1 MLTLTINL
9 LLVSGPQKP
18 EQEENMVKSQWVS
31 KLAQALLVTTI
42 MATASVATAAEE
54 KKLST
59 VEEGKKLAFTNSKGN
74 CIACHMI
81 AGGAEPGEI
90 GPPLMAMQARY
101 PDRQKLFDKLWGKP
115 GVELMPESQMLPF
128 GKHKVLTDDEIN
140 KIVDFMYTL

>member
-1 MLTLTINL
+1 
-9 LLVSGPQKP
+9 
-18 EQEENMVKSQWVS
+18 MVKSQWVS

-54 KKLST
+54 KKLSS